1 MVQVMGRIGADTQAK
16 GNTTMAHNT
25 TISLTGIAL
34 ALAMTSIAAPAQA
47 GQVSINL
54 SPANSEQRQ
63 MMQAGLGIYAL
74 INGIEDGKITQRG
87 MDNIA
92 GIMQGGGDNLGVI
105 YQEGDHHNGTIEQRG
120 GGNSYGLFQF
130 GEGTDAHVSQYGDQS
145 GLGFVFG
152 W

>member
-1 MVQVMGRIGADTQAK
+1 
-16 GNTTMAHNT
+16 MARST
-25 TISLTGIAL
+25 TISLAGIAL
-34 ALAMTSIAAPAQA
+34 TMALASMAAPAQA

-54 SPANSEQRQ
+54 APANAEQHH

-74 INGIEDGKITQRG
+74 VNSIENGKITQNG
-87 MDNIA
+87 INNVA
-92 GIMQGGGDNLGVI
+92 GIMQGGGNNLGIVH
-105 YQEGDHHNGTIEQRG
+105 QEGNSHNGSLNQQG

-130 GEGTDAHVSQYGDQS
+130 GKGTSAHVNQSGSQT